1 MTRKISVS
9 ESVYQRLLSMRGER
23 TRGRC
28 RTMSDVIESNLPD
41 YEDEFENDEA
51 ENDYEEPEDDEC
63 DE

>member
-1 MTRKISVS
+1 
-9 ESVYQRLLSMRGER
+9 
-23 TRGRC
+23 
-28 RTMSDVIESNLPD
+28 MSDVIESNLPD